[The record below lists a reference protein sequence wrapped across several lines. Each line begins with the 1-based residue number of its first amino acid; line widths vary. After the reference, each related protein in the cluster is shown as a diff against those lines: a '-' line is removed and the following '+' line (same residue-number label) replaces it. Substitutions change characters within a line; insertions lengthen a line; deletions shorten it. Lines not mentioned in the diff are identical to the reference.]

1 MTAARHL
8 VVELASTAPV
18 WALPAAAADAIVGAA
33 PADWRVTVV
42 DTPTESDG
50 DGGGAPSAVTLAAVR
65 DAEVYVGFGLSP
77 ALFAAAPALRWV
89 HSAAAGVGS
98 LLTPAVV
105 ASPVLVT
112 NSAGVHGVP
121 IAETVLAGV
130 LTLLRGLDLA
140 GAAQREARWDKAP
153 FVRADTRV
161 REVSDCRVL
170 VVGAGGIG
178 GEIAR
183 RLAALGARCV
193 GIRRRPAL
201 GAPAGFERVVGADRL
216 DDELPDADVVVL
228 AAPGTETTRGL
239 LDARRLDLLPPNAV
253 VVNVSRGALLDEAA
267 LAARVR
273 DGRLR
278 GAVLDVFAQEPLGAT
293 SPLWALPSVIV
304 TPHVSG
310 VSPRR
315 FWDRAV
321 ALLLDNWAR
330 YRAGE
335 PLRNVVDKGAGY

>member
-1 MTAARHL
+1 MSAPHHL
-8 VVELASTAPV
+8 VVDLAAAAPV
-18 WALPAAAADAIVGAA
+18 WSLPADGAAAIVAAA

-42 DTPTESDG
+42 QTPTESDG
-50 DGGGAPSAVTLAAVR
+50 DGGGAPSPEALAAVR
-65 DAEVYVGFGLSP
+65 DAEVYAGFGLSP
-77 ALFAAAPALRWV
+77 ALFEAAPALRWV

-98 LLTPAVV
+98 LLTRGVV
-105 ASPVLVT
+105 ASSVLVT
-112 NSAGVHGVP
+112 NSAGVHAVP

-140 GAAQREARWDKAP
+140 GAAQREARWDKGP

-201 GAPAGFERVVGADRL
+201 GAPAGFERVAGVDGI
-216 DDELPDADVVVL
+216 DDELPHADLVVL
-228 AAPGTETTRGL
+228 AAPGTEATRGL
-239 LDARRLDLLPPNAV
+239 LDARRLGLLPPGAV
-253 VVNVSRGALLDEAA
+253 VVNVARGALLDEAA
-267 LAARVR
+267 LAALVR

-278 GAVLDVFAQEPLGAT
+278 GAVLDVFAEEPLPAA

-315 FWDRAV
+315 FWERAV
-321 ALLLDNWAR
+321 SLLLDNWAR

-335 PLRNVVDKGAGY
+335 PLRNVVDKRAGY